1 MRTVKSI
8 IYSCLLLIISESCKN
23 DTKITTPAKNVQSI
37 KKDTV
42 IASSSVVIN
51 VISDDPKVLKYLN
64 FINTSYLRGENHQ
77 EFEEE
82 KVGETKR
89 ITLHNI
95 SQPQIMEFFGFGDSS
110 NYNTRFLASPNDTIL
125 MTIKEGKIS
134 FSGKRADDYNFFYKL
149 DPESNQWSK
158 NAYTNATDY
167 KKSAHSLY
175 LDRKRFYDDY
185 IKDHQVSEDFKNQVG
200 AELRFEYL
208 YNLIAPRT
216 DESPIEGT
224 YLNTSKSIYSAFVQQ
239 EVKGEFLM
247 DPKSYFGEITI
258 DDFKRPELI
267 SNDYF
272 KRSLIEYIRQYFT
285 GHEYLNYSLQNF
297 EKETEYIEANLTG
310 DLREFA
316 IAKTVTDY
324 HKNGFGRSDIS
335 MKALKAMIAKYK
347 DEMANSTY
355 VEALENI
362 QTKLK
367 NFKTALSPIVL
378 EEKLVSIE
386 GDTLS
391 LQQVLAANQNK
402 VKAIDFWASWCKPC
416 IEEIQKVKKFKQGL
430 SNTNDVNWIYI
441 SIDHDVKSWRSMSK
455 KLQEF
460 GLMENQYLIINRKKS
475 DIRKSFEINM
485 IPRYVILNK
494 ANKVISENAPKPSD
508 TLVFRKIIQIIN
520 GRY

>member
-1 MRTVKSI
+1 MRNLKLI
-8 IYSCLLLIISESCKN
+8 IYSCLLLIISESCKQ
-23 DTKITTPAKNVQSI
+23 DTKSTAPAKIVQSL

-42 IASSSVVIN
+42 IPSSSVVIN
-51 VISDDPKVLKYLN
+51 VISDDPKVLNYLN

-77 EFEEE
+77 AFEEE
-82 KVGETKR
+82 KIGETTR
-89 ITLHNI
+89 VILHNMN
-95 SQPQIMEFFGFGDSS
+95 QPQIMEFFGFGDSA
-110 NYNTRFLASPNDTIL
+110 NYNTRFLVSPNDTIL

-134 FSGKRADDYNFFYKL
+134 FSGKRADDYNFFYSL

-175 LDRKRFYDDY
+175 LERKRYYDEY
-185 IKDHQVSEDFKNQVG
+185 IKNHQVSEDFKNHVE

-216 DESPIEGT
+216 DESPLEGI
-224 YLNTSKSIYSAFVQQ
+224 YINSSESIYSVYNQK
-239 EVKGEFLM
+239 EVKDELLM
-247 DPKSYFGEITI
+247 DPKSYFGEVTI
-258 DDFKRPELI
+258 DDFMRPELI
-267 SNDYF
+267 NNDYF
-272 KRSLIEYIRQYFT
+272 KRSLIQYIRQYFT

-310 DLREFA
+310 ALREFA

-335 MKALKAMIAKYK
+335 MKALNAMIAKYK
-347 DEMANSTY
+347 DEMTNSTY
-355 VEALENI
+355 VEALANI

-391 LQQVLAANQNK
+391 LQHVLAANQNK

-475 DIRKSFEINM
+475 DILKSFEINM

-508 TLVFRKIIQIIN
+508 TLVFRKIIQHSA
-520 GRY
+520 Y